1 MLNADQLAQNRLGQI
16 NCSHIICYVT
26 KTSLIHYF
34 HGTSRGGRCPTG
46 DSKYCTS
53 RSTAI
58 SDRPAGSTPRRDR
71 ARSGCRSITSCR
83 SYKYQDT
90 FHDSPQNP
98 AVSVDVKRVDQVLE
112 AARCQK
118 LVQLHV
124 PHCVPLHLTSFFV
137 SGETQT
143 ADNASAFLWIKHT
156 DLKQVKPFP
165 RQFNAEIPLTFII
178 QTAT

>member
-1 MLNADQLAQNRLGQI
+1 MGQVAGADARRGTRNTVPHGQQQSQIDLLAPHQDGTARGRKCSRLR
-16 NCSHIICYVT
+16 YPVR
-26 KTSLIHYF
+26 IH
-34 HGTSRGGRCPTG
+34 
-46 DSKYCTS
+46 
-53 RSTAI
+53 AE
-58 SDRPAGSTPRRDR
+58 
-71 ARSGCRSITSCR
+71 ITSCQ

-156 DLKQVKPFP
+156 DLKHVKPFP
-165 RQFNAEIPLTFII
+165 WQFNAEIPLTFII